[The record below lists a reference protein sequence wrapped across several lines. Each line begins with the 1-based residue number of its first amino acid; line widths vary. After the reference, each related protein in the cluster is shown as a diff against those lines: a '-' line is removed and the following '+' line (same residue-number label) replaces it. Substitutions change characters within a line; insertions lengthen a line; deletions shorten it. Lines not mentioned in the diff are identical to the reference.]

1 MFKAIRDLFTR
12 KEDREEVIELP
23 FEEVPG
29 WLDAHEQEIQ
39 DELMQHTAASREK
52 IPKIQKQLQQIVAS
66 LESAG
71 EQSDAHPRLRSIAK
85 TALPQF
91 VRSMRQILA
100 KEPSGDPEEFYATAS
115 EMLKGCIKAL
125 RGQGKYLFPI
135 FTEEMREFRT
145 GVRDL
150 GTEINAM
157 TGAITQARTH
167 LDRVADLREIHRDMV
182 HTQERHAGMLAE
194 AVQAEEMLGGH
205 ERKVLELQEAI
216 SRLER
221 DPAFAACSEME
232 QQIRALEAE
241 RAEMVRRSAG
251 VTLPAMQVLRKV
263 EKIAGKRQDRIIR
276 DKVRRLRDLLAD
288 LPAGQETERDAL
300 LLDVMP
306 SVLDLI
312 REGELTLKNKEEQH
326 LFSDDQTLRNE
337 LSGIAALFRDVDDRL
352 SRTRSRLA
360 DTPVLLERERLIMEL
375 EECRRRQQ
383 ALQAALE
390 ESRQQI
396 EKMSHT
402 FADLTERL
410 HERTKDLDDRDIAVS
425 VEMLPAY
432 AGHGA
437 A

>member
-1 MFKAIRDLFTR
+1 
-12 KEDREEVIELP
+12 
-23 FEEVPG
+23 
-29 WLDAHEQEIQ
+29 
-39 DELMQHTAASREK
+39 
-52 IPKIQKQLQQIVAS
+52 
-66 LESAG
+66 
-71 EQSDAHPRLRSIAK
+71 
-85 TALPQF
+85 
-91 VRSMRQILA
+91 
-100 KEPSGDPEEFYATAS
+100 
-115 EMLKGCIKAL
+115 
-125 RGQGKYLFPI
+125 
-135 FTEEMREFRT
+135 
-145 GVRDL
+145 
-150 GTEINAM
+150 
-157 TGAITQARTH
+157 
-167 LDRVADLREIHRDMV
+167 
-182 HTQERHAGMLAE
+182 MLAE

-216 SRLER
+216 PRLER